1 MDIRTDHPVG
11 RVPDSARMRAI
22 SLRCTHDGW
31 QLGRLRGGWH
41 GTLGDVLPR
50 LDTVHALSVG
60 GTVPA
65 SAVDECATFIHR
77 AVARGTFVSGLT
89 DSRVRRALPT
99 ALAERIEA
107 SAPASVVGELDWDV
121 RAVDQRRAALRPLL
135 GPLPSVSLVLVSR
148 RADLVVPAVR
158 RIADLDYPRLEI
170 VVGLHGVTAPPELAG
185 AAGDLPLQVYEF
197 AADEVYGSVLDQA
210 FARASGELV
219 GKVDDDDHLGADHA
233 WDLVAAHR
241 YSGATLV
248 GKTTTVVYLEALD
261 TTVRRVFGAREAF
274 THRVAGATMLLSRED
289 LRAVGG
295 WAPVPR
301 AVDTAL
307 LEAVQRHGG
316 TIYQPH
322 DIGYLYNRG
331 ANARAHTWAAAELS
345 HFLRNARE
353 QWVGLLRHPAF
364 GSAQAH
370 PSPTLSGES

>member
-11 RVPDSARMRAI
+11 RVPDAARMRTI
-22 SLRCTHDGW
+22 SLRCRPDGW
-31 QLGRLRGGWH
+31 QLGRSRGGWH
-41 GTLGDVLPR
+41 GPLGDALPR
-50 LDTVHALSVG
+50 LDRVHALTIS
-60 GTVPA
+60 GTVPV
-65 SAVDECATFIHR
+65 SAVDECATFVHR

-89 DSRVRRALPT
+89 DARVRQALSP
-99 ALAERIEA
+99 ALAEHIDTTT
-107 SAPASVVGELDWDV
+107 STSVAGELDWDV
-121 RAVDQRRAALRPLL
+121 RAVEQRRAALRPLL
-135 GPLPSVSLVLVSR
+135 GPLPTVSLVLVSC
-148 RADLVVPAVR
+148 RADLVVPMVR

-170 VVGLHGVTAPPELAG
+170 VVGLHGATKPPGLAE
-185 AAGDLPLQVYEF
+185 AAGGLPLQVHEF
-197 AADEVYGSVLDQA
+197 TADEVYGSVLDQT

-219 GKVDDDDHLGADHA
+219 SKIDDDDYFGADHV

-248 GKTTTVVYLEALD
+248 GKTTTVVYLEAID

-301 AVDTAL
+301 AVDTEL
-307 LEAVQRHGG
+307 LKAVRRHGG

-322 DIGYLYNRG
+322 DIGYLYHRG
-331 ANARAHTWAAAELS
+331 ADSRAHTWAAAKLG

-353 QWVGLLRHPAF
+353 QWVGLLHHRAF
-364 GSAQAH
+364 GTTELH
-370 PSPTLSGES
+370 PSSMLSGES